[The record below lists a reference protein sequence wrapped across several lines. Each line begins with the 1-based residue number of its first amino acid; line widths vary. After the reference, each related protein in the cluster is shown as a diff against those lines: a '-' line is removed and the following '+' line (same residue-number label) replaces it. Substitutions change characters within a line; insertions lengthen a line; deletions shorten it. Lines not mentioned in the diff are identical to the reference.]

1 MGALIRMAAEGASA
15 IQELR
20 AIALVGLPLFAP
32 GMDVAAEVAAA
43 AARQGEALGSGDVVV
58 VAQKIVS
65 KADGRYARLAD
76 VQVSEAATRMAEATQ
91 RPAHLVQLILD
102 ESSAVLRAT
111 PAAIITRHRS
121 GHVLANAG
129 IDASN
134 VEGGDHGQVLL
145 WPRDSDAS
153 ARHIR
158 AGLARVLAPV
168 DAPAVVI
175 ADSMG
180 RAWRVGTLGTAIGCA
195 GLVVLDDQRG
205 QVDLFGRSLQATI
218 IAVAD
223 AIAGLAVLV
232 MGEGAQAT
240 PAAIIRGAGR
250 WVSAEDGPGAASGLR
265 PVMEDMFR

>member
-1 MGALIRMAAEGASA
+1 MPDEHECHHIHGSSVLRPAARMA
-15 IQELR
+15 
-20 AIALVGLPLFAP
+20 
-32 GMDVAAEVAAA
+32 DVTN
-43 AARQGEALGSGDVVV
+43 RPEA
-58 VAQKIVS
+58 
-65 KADGRYARLAD
+65 
-76 VQVSEAATRMAEATQ
+76 
-91 RPAHLVQLILD
+91 LVQLILD

-134 VEGGDHGQVLL
+134 VEGGDMGQVLL
-145 WPRDSDAS
+145 WPRDPDDS
-153 ARHIR
+153 ARQIR
-158 AGLARVLAPV
+158 ADFSRALAPA

-195 GLVVLDDQRG
+195 GLMVLDDQRG

-232 MGEGAQAT
+232 MGEGAEAT
-240 PAAIIRGAGR
+240 PAAIVRGAGR
-250 WVSAEDGPGAASGLR
+250 WVTADDGPGAASGLR
-265 PVMEDMFR
+265 PVTEDMFR

>member
-1 MGALIRMAAEGASA
+1 MPDEHECHHIHGSSVLRPAARMA
-15 IQELR
+15 
-20 AIALVGLPLFAP
+20 
-32 GMDVAAEVAAA
+32 DVTN
-43 AARQGEALGSGDVVV
+43 RPEA
-58 VAQKIVS
+58 
-65 KADGRYARLAD
+65 
-76 VQVSEAATRMAEATQ
+76 
-91 RPAHLVQLILD
+91 LVQLILD

-121 GHVLANAG
+121 GNVLANAG

-134 VEGGDHGQVLL
+134 VEGGDMGQVLL
-145 WPRDSDAS
+145 WPRDPDDS
-153 ARHIR
+153 ARQIR
-158 AGLARVLAPV
+158 ADFSRALAPA

-195 GLVVLDDQRG
+195 GLMVLDDQRG

-232 MGEGAQAT
+232 MGEGAEAT
-240 PAAIIRGAGR
+240 PAAIVRGAGR
-250 WVSAEDGPGAASGLR
+250 WVTADDGPGAASGLR
-265 PVMEDMFR
+265 PVTEDMFR